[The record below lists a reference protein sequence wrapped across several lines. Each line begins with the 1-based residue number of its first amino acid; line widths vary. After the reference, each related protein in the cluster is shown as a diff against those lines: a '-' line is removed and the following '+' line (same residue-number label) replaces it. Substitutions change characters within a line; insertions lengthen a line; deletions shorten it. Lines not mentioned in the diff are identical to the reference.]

1 MRLEGFFSLYNIP
14 LPLPS
19 PLLRIFLIDFI
30 SPFTTLEPRI
40 LDVLHLELKARPI
53 IKNNIMNKLAIVI
66 LAAGKG
72 TRMKSQK
79 AKVLHEAFYQPMV
92 AHVINSTKTLSPA
105 QTIAVVGHQSEDVKN
120 ALLKYNI
127 EFVLQKEQRG
137 TGHAV
142 LVTEGEVSHDITDI
156 MILCGD
162 TPLIEGTTL
171 ENFYRQHM
179 ENGHDITLMTALLDN
194 PANYGRILSD
204 SYGNITGIVEQKDA
218 SPEEL
223 KIREINAGIYCVKK
237 EFLYSAL
244 KNVGTDNNQGEV
256 YLTDIISIGV
266 KKGLQVK
273 RCQAEKAI
281 DVLGVNS
288 RLELSI
294 AERELQLRH
303 NKKIM
308 ATGVSMLS
316 PETIRISPDSIIGND
331 TVIEQC
337 VHIHNNSHLGSGC
350 TIEQGVVI
358 DNCTIGNNV
367 KIQAG
372 NYLREE
378 NIPANTV
385 C

>member
-1 MRLEGFFSLYNIP
+1 
-14 LPLPS
+14 
-19 PLLRIFLIDFI
+19 
-30 SPFTTLEPRI
+30 
-40 LDVLHLELKARPI
+40 
-53 IKNNIMNKLAIVI
+53 MNKLAIII

-79 AKVLHEAFYQPMV
+79 AKVLHEVFYQPMV
-92 AHVINSTKTLSPA
+92 AHVINSTRTLSPA

-120 ALLKYNI
+120 ALSKYN
-127 EFVLQKEQRG
+127 
-137 TGHAV
+137 
-142 LVTEGEVSHDITDI
+142 VTEKAVNHDITDI

-171 ENFYRQHM
+171 ENFYRQHV
-179 ENGHDITLMTALLDN
+179 ENGHDVTLMTALLDN
-194 PANYGRILSD
+194 PTNYGRILSD
-204 SYGNITGIVEQKDA
+204 SCGNITGIVEQKDA
-218 SPEEL
+218 SPEEREI
-223 KIREINAGIYCVKK
+223 KEINAGIYCVKK
-237 EFLYSAL
+237 DFLFSAL
-244 KNVGTDNNQGEV
+244 KNVGTDNKQGEV
-256 YLTDIISIGV
+256 YLTDIISMGV
-266 KKGLQVK
+266 KKGLQIK

-308 ATGVSMLS
+308 ATGVSMIS

-337 VHIHNNSHLGSGC
+337 VHIHNKSHLGSGC
-350 TIEQGVVI
+350 IIEQGVVI

-367 KIQAG
+367 RIQAG